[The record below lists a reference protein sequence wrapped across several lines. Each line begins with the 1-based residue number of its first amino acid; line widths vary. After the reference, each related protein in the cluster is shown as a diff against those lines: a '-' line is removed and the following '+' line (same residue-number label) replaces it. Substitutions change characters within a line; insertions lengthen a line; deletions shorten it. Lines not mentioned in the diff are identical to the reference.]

1 MDVKKRLASVL
12 PLALALS
19 ACGSSDIPAHLE
31 IAGGDAER
39 GQEAM
44 SRYGCGTCHQIP
56 GIPGARGL
64 VGPPLEDFGQR
75 SLIAG
80 QLPNRPAVLIN
91 WILNPPAL
99 VPDTGMPTVGV
110 APDDARDMA
119 ADLYTLRPQGAI
131 VWPPEVPP
139 DRPRYDDPER
149 PD

>member
-1 MDVKKRLASVL
+1 MDVNKRSASAIGS
-12 PLALALS
+12 ALALS
-19 ACGSSDIPAHLE
+19 ACGNADLPAHLE
-31 IAGGDAER
+31 IAGGDPVR

-56 GIPGARGL
+56 GVPGARGL
-64 VGPPLEDFGQR
+64 VGPPLSDFGQR

-80 QLPNRPAVLIN
+80 QLPNRPAVLID

-99 VPDTGMPTVGV
+99 VPDTGMPEIGV
-110 APDDARDMA
+110 APADAKDMA
-119 ADLYTLRPQGAI
+119 AYLYTLRPGDPI

-139 DRPRYDDPER
+139 DRPRYDDPKR